1 MSVPSLPPPDV
12 ALLGEVGSDLDLRE
26 PNERAVR
33 TIAQRLHEHYG
44 SGSTTFFEA
53 VVASATGMGKSYVI
67 SGAMEYFA
75 RLGVRNFAVVTPGK
89 AIQTKTINQF
99 TENHAKSLVEEM
111 EHPPLVVHADNFN
124 SPAMANDFEDD
135 AKIKLYVFT
144 VQSLIRPKSEQGRKT
159 HTYTEGLGS
168 GFYAHLEQL
177 EDLIVFADEHHCY
190 GGPAFSKTVRGLHPL
205 ALIGLTATPAEK
217 MMEKSGIPC
226 IFRYPL
232 AAAIKGQFV
241 KTPVIVGR
249 KDDNKDWMT
258 QLADGGKLLQKKERD
273 LHAYAASGAGRAF
286 IQPMMLVNCPDIA
299 EAERVEAHLRS
310 SEYFDGKYA
319 GENVVLRI
327 DSSQGEDALG
337 ALDRVEDTDSPTRV
351 IVQVGML
358 KEGWDVKNVY
368 VIVTL
373 RASTSEILTEQTI
386 GRGLRLPFG
395 TYVEE
400 EGCGFLNELEI
411 VAHDRY
417 FDLLKK
423 AGALRQTLIDYETV
437 IEETPAGTQIREVQ
451 VDLDLLAPGLQSGAG
466 APREL
471 IDTVEDRVASSAP
484 PAPKTLEPDP
494 RFAPLMVPVVKTE
507 LPSMQFS
514 LGNITDLDPFRELG
528 QRLASGAL
536 DETLLRKAL
545 HGEEEQTGIEGV
557 HTFGLVEGTAEEME
571 AAAPVVSE
579 EEGFRRAIALVMGG
593 GDRPVKR
600 AGEVKQAER
609 LLNATLQRLD
619 VEARKSLLIHYPD
632 RIALHMKALITKE
645 RTSFF
650 KQLPRTREVTRF
662 EEFTPRERK
671 ASSHPE
677 APSHREWDA
686 AKDKGKTDFGPWRKR
701 SLFAQNRFDSGPERD
716 IALLLEDAKEV
727 DVWVRLLRDELAI
740 EWGSGRRYNP
750 DFLVRDTDGQ
760 YWLVEI
766 KGKDRLTDE
775 EVVAKRDAA
784 LKWVNAI
791 NGHESAPSEWH
802 YLFVPEGDVKAVRE
816 SWPALVAACS
826 N

>member
-1 MSVPSLPPPDV
+1 MSVPSLPLPDV

-33 TIAQRLHEHYG
+33 TIAQRLHEHY
-44 SGSTTFFEA
+44 SSENVTFFEA

-99 TENHAKSLVEEM
+99 TENHAKSIVEGM
-111 EHPPLVVHADNFN
+111 EHPPLIVHADNFN

-135 AKIKLYVFT
+135 DKIKLYVFT
-144 VQSLIRPKSEQGRKT
+144 VQSLLRPKSTQGRKT
-159 HTYTEGLGS
+159 HSYTEGLGS

-177 EDLIVFADEHHCY
+177 DDLIVFADEHHCY

-205 ALIGLTATPAEK
+205 ALIGLTATPDEK
-217 MMEKSGIPC
+217 MMTKEGIPC

-232 AAAIKGQFV
+232 AAAIKGSFV

-249 KDDNKDWMT
+249 KDDNKDERT
-258 QLADGGKLLQKKERD
+258 QLVDGGKLLQKKERD
-273 LHAYAASGAGRAF
+273 LRSYAASGRAF
-286 IQPMMLVNCPDIA
+286 IQPMMLVNCRDIA
-299 EAERVEAHLRS
+299 EAELVEAYLRS
-310 SEYFDGKYA
+310 SDYFDGQYA

-327 DSSQGEDALG
+327 DSSQGDDALA
-337 ALDRVEDTDSPTRV
+337 ALDRVEDEDSPTRV

-358 KEGWDVKNVY
+358 KEGWDVKSVY

-373 RASTSEILTEQTI
+373 RASTSDILTEQTI

-395 TYVEE
+395 AYVEE
-400 EGCGFLNELEI
+400 EYGFLNQLEI

-417 FDLLKK
+417 FALLKE
-423 AGALRQTLIDYETV
+423 AGALRQTLVDYETV
-437 IEETPAGTQIREVQ
+437 IEETSSGTRIRDVQ
-451 VDLDLLAPGLQSGAG
+451 VDLDLLNPGLQPGASTES
-466 APREL
+466 AL
-471 IDTVEDRVASSAP
+471 IETIEERTAISAP
-484 PAPKTLEPDP
+484 PMPKTLEPGS

-507 LPSMQFS
+507 LPPLQFS
-514 LGNITDLDPFRELG
+514 LGDITDLDPFRELG

-545 HGEEEQTGIEGV
+545 HGEEEQTDIEGV

-579 EEGFRRAIALVMGG
+579 EDGFKRAIALVMGG
-593 GDRPVKR
+593 GDRPARR
-600 AGEVKQAER
+600 AGEVKQTER

-619 VEARKSLLIHYPD
+619 MEARKSLLIHYPD

-645 RTSFF
+645 RGTFF
-650 KQLPRTREVTRF
+650 KQIPRKRKVTRF
-662 EEFTPRERK
+662 EEFAPRERD

-677 APSHREWDA
+677 APSHRAWDA
-686 AKDKGKTDFGPWRKR
+686 AKDKGKTDWGPWRKR

-727 DVWVRLLRDELAI
+727 DVWVRLLRNELPI

-791 NGHESAPSEWH
+791 NEHESAPGEWH